1 MNTVR
6 HITIDIEQ
14 TQGTE
19 GEHVATWTFTSNGHM
34 VSVSRENELVEIF
47 DIIDFC
53 GGEDVVTAD
62 ELISTCEIWLECEQ
76 SFED

>member
-1 MNTVR
+1 
-6 HITIDIEQ
+6 
-14 TQGTE
+14 
-19 GEHVATWTFTSNGHM
+19 M

-76 SFED
+76 SFAD